1 MADPAKVVTSI
12 GAVKPHVRAAYL
24 EIIRAI
30 PASLQPYF
38 AWGYPGRGTGDHSRG
53 LAVDIMNYSLGGG
66 VNNPGPERRALQTFV
81 KTYALTHHT
90 RLGMTYIIADRR
102 IASEASSPDWTWRT
116 YTGKDP
122 HTNHVHMSFKSSHT
136 YRPLPVKP
144 PTQDEED
151 AMTQAEFTAFLKVA
165 LDDPDVKRKVG
176 DAILARLY
184 LEYPP
189 GTGAGGER
197 LQTTVAGAIF
207 RADQMARIA
216 AAQEQ
221 PSASQKQASA
231 SAPDPAD

>member
-1 MADPAKVVTSI
+1 MGSVAKVKTNL
-12 GAVKPHVRAAYL
+12 GPVKPWVERAAE
-24 EIIRAI
+24 EIVTACPQQIW
-30 PASLQPYF
+30 F
-38 AWGYPGRGTGDHSRG
+38 WWGAPGRGTGDHAKG
-53 LAVDIMNYSLGGG
+53 LALDLTTHDGGT
-66 VNNPGPERRALQTFV
+66 VNNPGPLRNSVGDWVAN
-81 KTYALTHHT
+81 YALKHRT
-90 RLGMTYIIADRR
+90 RLGLTYVIWNRR
-102 IASEASSPDWTWRT
+102 IASEASSPDWSWRR
-116 YTGKDP
+116 YTGSNP
-122 HTNHVHMSFKSSHT
+122 HTDHVHMSFKSSHT
-136 YRPLPVKP
+136 YRPPVVVKP

-151 AMTQAEFTAFLKVA
+151 AMTQAEFTTFLKVA

-176 DAILARLY
+176 DAVLARLY